1 MPARTSS
8 LARDARQ
15 LAVLAV
21 VVIAA
26 FVLTGVIETAWAQN
40 SPFGIPRPGN
50 ASSVPAAGIVGW
62 LFAKQAEF
70 YRQFTGLIRSAK
82 TDGSAVWDL
91 LGVSFFYGIFHAAG
105 PGHGKAVIASY
116 MVANRETW
124 TRGIVLSF
132 ASALLQA
139 LVAIAVVGVA
149 AALLNVRATTMN
161 GAINVIETAGYALI
175 IVVGLRLLWVKGRSF
190 LSLLRTMP
198 SSVRE
203 TYHPVSEVGAAVT
216 AKHDGHGHYI
226 HAAPRSDHVHDHSH
240 HEHGHSNG
248 DHNHAHHTHD
258 QAVYSH
264 DDACGCG
271 HSHGPQPGE
280 LGGTGGWSRG
290 LAAIVATGSRPCSGA
305 LLMLVFAMAQGL
317 FWVGAGSTLV
327 MGLGTFLTVATIATV
342 AVMARATAGRLAAAR
357 PRGTLAIRGVE
368 VAAAALIAV
377 FGIMLLCGYLANER
391 MIG

>member
-1 MPARTSS
+1 MPVRTSS
-8 LARDARQ
+8 RVRAARQ
-15 LAVLAV
+15 LAVLPV
-21 VVIAA
+21 VIIAA
-26 FVLTGVIETAWAQN
+26 FVLAGVIETAWAQN

-91 LGVSFFYGIFHAAG
+91 LGVSFLYGIFHAAG
-105 PGHGKAVIASY
+105 HGKAAIASY

-175 IVVGLRLLWVKGRSF
+175 VVVGLRLLWVKGRSF
-190 LSLLRTMP
+190 LSLLRTMRSP
-198 SSVRE
+198 VSE
-203 TYHPVSEVGAAVT
+203 AHHPVSEVGAAVT
-216 AKHDGHGHYI
+216 AKHDGHGHDI
-226 HAAPRSDHVHDHSH
+226 HAALRADHVHGHAHYVHGHSHGDHDHSH
-240 HEHGHSNG
+240 HGHDHAVHG
-248 DHNHAHHTHD
+248 
-258 QAVYSH
+258 H

-271 HSHGPQPGE
+271 HSHGPQPEE
-280 LGGTGGWSRG
+280 LCGPGGWGRG
-290 LAAIVATGSRPCSGA
+290 LAAVVATGSRPCSGA
-305 LLMLVFAMAQGL
+305 ILVLVFAMAQGL
-317 FWVGAGSTLV
+317 FWVDFSPKNHHFVNNPG
-327 MGLGTFLTVATIATV
+327 
-342 AVMARATAGRLAAAR
+342 
-357 PRGTLAIRGVE
+357 
-368 VAAAALIAV
+368 
-377 FGIMLLCGYLANER
+377 
-391 MIG
+391 

>member
-1 MPARTSS
+1 
-8 LARDARQ
+8 
-15 LAVLAV
+15 VLAV
-21 VVIAA
+21 VIIAA

-91 LGVSFFYGIFHAAG
+91 LGVSFLYGIFHAAG

-149 AALLNVRATTMN
+149 AAVLNVRATTMN

-190 LSLLRTMP
+190 LSLLRTMRP
-198 SSVRE
+198 PASE
-203 TYHPVSEVGAAVT
+203 THHRVSEVGAAVT
-216 AKHDGHGHYI
+216 AKHGGHGRDI
-226 HAAPRSDHVHDHSH
+226 DTAPRSDHVHDHSH
-240 HEHGHSNG
+240 HGLGHSNG
-248 DHNHAHHTHD
+248 DHNHAHHTYG
-258 QAVYSH
+258 QAVHSH

-280 LGGTGGWSRG
+280 LGGAGGWSRG

-305 LLMLVFAMAQGL
+305 ILVLVFAMAQGL
-317 FWVGAGSTLV
+317 FWVGAGSTLA

-342 AVMARATAGRLAAAR
+342 AVVARATAGRVATAR
-357 PRGTLAIRGVE
+357 PRRGTLAMRGIE
-368 VAAAALIAV
+368 VAAAAVITL
-377 FGIMLLCGYLANER
+377 FGVMLLCGYLVNER
-391 MIG
+391 IIGL